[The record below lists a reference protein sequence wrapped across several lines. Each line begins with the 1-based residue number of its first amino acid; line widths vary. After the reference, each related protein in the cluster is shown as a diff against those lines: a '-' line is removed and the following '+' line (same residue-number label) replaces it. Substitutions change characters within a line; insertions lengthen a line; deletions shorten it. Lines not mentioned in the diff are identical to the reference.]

1 MENTRTDLK
10 YLIVLSSI
18 FIYSCEEPKNFNEER
33 VQKEAIKPESSSL
46 KEAAVTV
53 VPSPQ
58 VAVVES
64 TIKAAASS
72 ALLENKEK
80 RALYLIGNLNTEDM
94 FVLLEQV
101 IELQGLE
108 KEEGLSSN
116 IKESISKK
124 IDYIYKKYRKQLAT
138 ELALEVYKKQCG
150 PAPRKSPWDNSIPV
164 IKNFVKTL
172 ANDPDSIE
180 FIGCSDP
187 LLEKKNCYKTV
198 CAFRGKNIF
207 GGTVLNAKTFWITSE
222 KVLSVH

>member
-58 VAVVES
+58 VAVVEFY
-64 TIKAAASS
+64 KAAASS

-207 GGTVLNAKTFWITSE
+207 GGKVLNTKTFWITSE
-222 KVLSVH
+222 KVLNVH